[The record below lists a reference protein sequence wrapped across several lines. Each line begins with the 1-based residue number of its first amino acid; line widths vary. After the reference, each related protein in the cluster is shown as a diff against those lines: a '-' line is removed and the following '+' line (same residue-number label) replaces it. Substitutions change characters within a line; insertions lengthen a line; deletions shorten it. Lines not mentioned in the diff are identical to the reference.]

1 MSKVQEQVISYIK
14 SLQYNQLIIKGKYMN
29 INTLSTLEKRQL
41 VNQLRAA
48 IKEDVLQNKLNK
60 QSLKQAKEIEK
71 KQKIQNAIKAAQD
84 KLARLQ
90 AKLA

>member
-1 MSKVQEQVISYIK
+1 
-14 SLQYNQLIIKGKYMN
+14 MN

-48 IKEDVLQNKLNK
+48 IKEDILQNKLNK
-60 QSLKQAKEIEK
+60 ASLKKAKEIEK

>member
-1 MSKVQEQVISYIK
+1 
-14 SLQYNQLIIKGKYMN
+14 MN
-29 INTLSTLEKRQL
+29 ITLLSTLEKRQL

-48 IKEDVLQNKLNK
+48 IKDDVLQNKLNK
-60 QSLKQAKEIEK
+60 ASLKQAKEIEK

>member
-1 MSKVQEQVISYIK
+1 
-14 SLQYNQLIIKGKYMN
+14 MN
-29 INTLSTLEKRQL
+29 ITLLSTLEKRQL

-48 IKEDVLQNKLNK
+48 IKEDILQNKLNK
-60 QSLKQAKEIEK
+60 ASLKQAKEIEK

-84 KLARLQ
+84 KLAKLQ

>member
-1 MSKVQEQVISYIK
+1 
-14 SLQYNQLIIKGKYMN
+14 MN

-60 QSLKQAKEIEK
+60 ASLKQAKEIEK

-84 KLARLQ
+84 KLAKLQ
-90 AKLA
+90 AKLAS

>member
-1 MSKVQEQVISYIK
+1 
-14 SLQYNQLIIKGKYMN
+14 MN

-48 IKEDVLQNKLNK
+48 IKDDVLQNKLNK
-60 QSLKQAKEIEK
+60 ASLKQAKEIEK